1 MRYRLIPIFCF
12 MFLAGSINLSF
23 SQSEKYYICKTGEN
37 KRILLEDHYSRDNY
51 YDLKNDSDTIYDDNV
66 TFLTNALKANGL
78 YSEDK
83 STYFLE
89 RKLTGFEKFTNINI
103 GDYFYL
109 SAPDNTYYERVKGYV
124 IDFNDVPGGGNIF
137 YVVLDNEGIDNLQ
150 EYSNYFIAVN
160 NKQPGKLDTTG
171 VTDKVIFDKF
181 KNIISDL
188 IPKSKRKSNDYDSE
202 PIIKVFKGSFVDDM
216 RMQARRID
224 QYLVSYVIRTDFEK
238 YTSAI
243 FIYDED
249 GHKLQEL
256 SNLQVDNFYYSMV
269 IGVVEDKN
277 NNRFKILTESGYYE
291 GSGLDLFEFN
301 GTEFISIANGFSFGV

>member
-1 MRYRLIPIFCF
+1 
-12 MFLAGSINLSF
+12 MFLAGSINLSL

-37 KRILLEDHYSRDNY
+37 KRILLEDHYTRDNY
-51 YDLKNDSDTIYDDNV
+51 SKDSTTYSETGYDDNV
-66 TFLTNALKANGL
+66 LLLTNALKANGL

-83 STYFLE
+83 STYYLE
-89 RKLTGFEKFTNINI
+89 RKLNGFEKFTNINI

-109 SAPDNTYYERVKGYV
+109 SASDNTYYEKVKGFV
-124 IDFNDVPGGGNIF
+124 IDFNDVTGGGNIF
-137 YVVLDNEGIDNLQ
+137 YVALDNEGIDILQ

-160 NKQPGKLDTTG
+160 NKHLEKLDTTG
-171 VTDKVIFDKF
+171 VMDKAVLDKF

-188 IPKSKRKSNDYDSE
+188 IPKSKRKNIYIESE
-202 PIIKVFKGSFVDDM
+202 PVIKVFKGDFVNDM
-216 RMQARRID
+216 RMQARKID
-224 QYLVSYVIRTDFEK
+224 QYLVCYVYRTDFEK
-238 YTSAI
+238 YTSAV

-256 SNLQVDNFYYSMV
+256 SNLQVDNFYYSTV
-269 IGVVEDKN
+269 IGIIEDKTDY
-277 NNRFKILTESGYYE
+277 RYKILTESGYYE